1 MGRMG
6 RTAIFAV
13 AAVAST
19 TLAPSA
25 EAARPAPTVSRVSAA
40 DPAALAAA
48 AYARMTPQQRVGQLF
63 MAGITSTGATG
74 EQLRQLAQVQAGNA
88 FLRGHNRIGV
98 AATRAVTDQVA
109 ATTTVNGVRPLVSA
123 DQEGGRVQALRGP
136 GFSRIKAALAQGGV
150 KPAKL
155 QVHAAGWGA
164 QLAAAGVNL
173 DLAPVADTVPA
184 RIGEKNLPI
193 GLPHREFGHRT
204 GNVARHVGAFVRGLN
219 AGGVGATL
227 KHYPS
232 IGRATGNTD
241 SKASVTDPTGPG
253 SPFLKPFQ
261 RGIDAGAM
269 VVMVSSA
276 RYPKID
282 PTRKACFSPVVM
294 RTLLRE
300 RQGFTGIVLSDSF
313 GASSVAHVGPGERAV
328 RYFEAGGTM
337 LLDTNSDD
345 LQPMTDAV
353 LARAAADPAYAAI
366 IEQAVRLVL
375 TVKARAG
382 LVA

>member
-155 QVHAAGWGA
+155 QVHAAGWG
-164 QLAAAGVNL
+164 
-173 DLAPVADTVPA
+173 
-184 RIGEKNLPI
+184 
-193 GLPHREFGHRT
+193 
-204 GNVARHVGAFVRGLN
+204 
-219 AGGVGATL
+219 
-227 KHYPS
+227 
-232 IGRATGNTD
+232 
-241 SKASVTDPTGPG
+241 
-253 SPFLKPFQ
+253 
-261 RGIDAGAM
+261 
-269 VVMVSSA
+269 
-276 RYPKID
+276 
-282 PTRKACFSPVVM
+282 
-294 RTLLRE
+294 
-300 RQGFTGIVLSDSF
+300 
-313 GASSVAHVGPGERAV
+313 
-328 RYFEAGGTM
+328 
-337 LLDTNSDD
+337 
-345 LQPMTDAV
+345 
-353 LARAAADPAYAAI
+353 
-366 IEQAVRLVL
+366 
-375 TVKARAG
+375 
-382 LVA
+382 